1 MAERAEMLEAALK
14 VYPEGMALLDLEDRV
29 VFWNRAAEL
38 ITGYSGVNLIGRK
51 LPAPLEGLA
60 AGAPYEAD
68 PGGGVQPGRGV
79 LVHAKHQRG
88 HDVPAFARRV
98 ILRDDLGA
106 RIGSA
111 VLFLPAE
118 RVAALPH
125 GETAEGS
132 EVQTSQLEMQE
143 RLEAEFSVF
152 VREGAALGVA
162 WFRVDQAAELRK
174 THGAR
179 ACETMLE
186 SVERTLANALRPG
199 DEIGRWGDDEF
210 LVLSHEAEGEVLA
223 NHAQVLAGI
232 ARTTDFRW
240 WGDRLTLTVSGGAA
254 EAEKG
259 EELAGLLKR
268 AQGAMETSAHD
279 GGNRVTLAARRLG

>member
-14 VYPEGMALLDLEDRV
+14 VYPDGLALLDLEDRV

-38 ITGYSGVNLIGRK
+38 ITGYPGVNLVGRK
-51 LPAPLEGLA
+51 LPPPLEGLA
-60 AGAPYEAD
+60 TAAAYDSD
-68 PGGGVQPGRGV
+68 PSTGVQLGRGA

-88 HDVPAFARRV
+88 HDVPALARRMV
-98 ILRDDLGA
+98 LRDELGA

-111 VLFLPAE
+111 AVFLPAE
-118 RVAALPH
+118 RVSALPH

-132 EVQTSQLEMQE
+132 EVQTSQAEMQE
-143 RLEAEFSVF
+143 RLEGEFDVF
-152 VREGAALGVA
+152 LREGVPLGVA
-162 WFRVDQAAELRK
+162 WIRVDQAGELRK
-174 THGAR
+174 THGER

-186 SVERTLANALRPG
+186 SIERTLANALRPG
-199 DEIGRWGDDEF
+199 DEIGRWGDSEF

-223 NHAQVLAGI
+223 NHAQVMAGI

-240 WGDRLTLTVSGGAA
+240 WGDRLTLTVSVGAA

-268 AQGAMETSAHD
+268 AQGAMEASASG
-279 GGNRVTLAARRLG
+279 GGNRVTLAARRQA